1 MGGSKNKSPAQ
12 KDKSQQKNTE
22 QKKVKKSKNDD
33 SKIEIA
39 VSVNESQALKYFK
52 SANVITAYD
61 LAKNTSVKISTANSF
76 LRKSLENG
84 IVKRIGGFSGH
95 HIYQTVSE

>member
-52 SANVITAYD
+52 SANAITAYD